1 MCFRVSKILK
11 CSAGLYVRNRQ
22 KRHIVKQF
30 DKEITMELISK
41 KLFDKP
47 QRKIK
52 IMQFGEGN
60 FLRAFVEWIIQD
72 LNDKGAISSDV
83 VLVQPMPFG
92 RVKELAEQ
100 DGLYTLRLEGIDGG
114 KKVKNSQV
122 INVVGDCVNPFAEY
136 EKFLAYGESEDL
148 EVIISNTTEAGIA
161 VDPTDTDFSVCPKS
175 YPGKLLALLK
185 RRYDKF
191 KGAKDKGLAIIPC
204 ELIDNNG
211 DELYR
216 CLTELAK
223 INKMDRKF
231 IDWMQNCN
239 HFTSTL
245 VDRIVPGYPRN
256 EIEEIQK
263 ETGYID
269 NNVVKGEIFHLWV
282 LKKEAHVQKVLP
294 ADSTG
299 LNVIFADDIKPYK
312 QRKVKILN
320 GSHTAMV
327 PVAYLCGIDTVGE
340 AVNDPV
346 IGKFVREF
354 VFEEVN
360 PTIDLPQDQM
370 TAFANS
376 VIERYQNPFI
386 RHELMSIAL
395 NSTTKFK
402 TRLLPTLLDYVKIKG
417 ELPKRLVFAFAAL
430 VTFHKGKR
438 GDENIKL
445 ADDPQYL
452 AKWKEL
458 WDGFDGDYNKLA
470 KEVLGW
476 VEAWDMDM
484 NTIHPDLCSKVATY
498 LYAMNTKGMS
508 AALECFIGGCD
519 GSCKR

>member
-1 MCFRVSKILK
+1 M
-11 CSAGLYVRNRQ
+11 
-22 KRHIVKQF
+22 
-30 DKEITMELISK
+30 EIIMEVINK
-41 KLFDKP
+41 KLFEKP
-47 QRKIK
+47 ERPIK

-60 FLRAFVEWIIQD
+60 FLRAFVEWIIQN
-72 LNDKGAISSDV
+72 LNDNGAINSDV

-92 RVKELAEQ
+92 RVKDIAAQ

-114 KKVKNSQV
+114 KTVKKSEV
-122 INVVGDCVNPFAEY
+122 INVVGDCVNPFEEY
-136 EKFLAYGESEDL
+136 EKFLKYGESEDL
-148 EVIISNTTEAGIA
+148 QVVISNTTEAGIA
-161 VDPTDTDFSVCPKS
+161 VDPTDTNFSVCPKS

-185 RRYDKF
+185 RRYDYF
-191 KGAKDKGLAIIPC
+191 KGDEKRGLAIIPC

-216 CLTELAK
+216 CLTELAQ
-223 INKMDRKF
+223 INKMDNDF
-231 IDWMQNCN
+231 IEWMQKCN

-245 VDRIVPGYPRN
+245 VDRIVPGYPKN

-282 LKKEAHVQKVLP
+282 LKKEPFVQKVFP
-294 ADSTG
+294 ADRTG

-327 PVAYLCGIDTVGE
+327 PIAYLAGIDTVGE

-346 IGKFVREF
+346 IGKFVRDF

-360 PTIDLPQDQM
+360 PTINLPQNEM

-395 NSTTKFK
+395 NSTTKFR

-417 ELPKRLVFAFAAL
+417 KLPAHLVFAFAAL
-430 VTFHKGKR
+430 VLFHRGKR
-438 GDENIKL
+438 GDEDIKL
-445 ADDPQYL
+445 ADDSAYL
-452 AKWKEL
+452 AKWKQL
-458 WDGFDGDYNKLA
+458 WSEFGGDYEKLA
-470 KEVLGW
+470 RDVLGW
-476 VEAWDMDM
+476 KEAWEMDM
-484 NTIHPDLCSKVATY
+484 NTVHPDICAVVAKF
-498 LYAMNTKGMS
+498 LRAMDGKGMR
-508 AALECFIGGCD
+508 AAVDCFVNCGGNC
-519 GSCKR
+519 SC

>member
-1 MCFRVSKILK
+1 
-11 CSAGLYVRNRQ
+11 
-22 KRHIVKQF
+22 
-30 DKEITMELISK
+30 MELISK
-41 KLFDKP
+41 KIIKNVP
-47 QRKIK
+47 ERKIK

-60 FLRAFVEWIIQD
+60 FLRAFVEWILQD
-72 LNDKGAISSDV
+72 LNDKGAIDANV

-92 RVKELAEQ
+92 RVKELADQ

-122 INVVGDCVNPFAEY
+122 INVVGDCLNPFADY
-136 EKFLAYGESEDL
+136 EKFLAYGESEEL
-148 EVIISNTTEAGIA
+148 QIIISNTTEAGIA

-185 RRYDKF
+185 ARYDRF
-191 KGAKDKGLAIIPC
+191 NGAMDKGLAIIPC

-211 DELYR
+211 DELKR
-216 CLTELAK
+216 CINELAE
-223 INKMDRKF
+223 INKMDKKF
-231 IDWMQNCN
+231 VEWLNTAN

-245 VDRIVPGYPRN
+245 VDRIVPGYPKN

-346 IGKFVREF
+346 IGKFVRDF

-360 PTIDLPQDQM
+360 PTIALPQDQM
-370 TAFANS
+370 IAFANS

-402 TRLLPTLLDYVKIKG
+402 TRLLPTLTDYVKIKG
-417 ELPKRLVFAFAAL
+417 TLPRHLLFAYAAL
-430 VTFHKGKR
+430 VVFHRGKR
-438 GDENIKL
+438 GDADIALN
-445 ADDPQYL
+445 DDPAYL

-458 WDGFDGDYNKLA
+458 WADFNGDYNKLA
-470 KEVLGW
+470 HDALAWK
-476 VEAWDMDM
+476 EAWDMDM
-484 NTIHPDLCSKVATY
+484 NTIHPEITATVAKY
-498 LYAMNTKGMS
+498 IEAICVKGMR
-508 AALECFIGGCD
+508 AAVEELVNG
-519 GSCKR
+519 